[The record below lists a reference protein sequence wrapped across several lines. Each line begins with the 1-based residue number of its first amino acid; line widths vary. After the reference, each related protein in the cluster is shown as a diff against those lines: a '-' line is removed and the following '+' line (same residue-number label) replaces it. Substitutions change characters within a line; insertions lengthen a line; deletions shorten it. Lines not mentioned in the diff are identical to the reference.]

1 LSFSAMAGSLKE
13 RIGKDGKSV
22 SPVGSFMVR
31 SLASYDQ
38 ITTRIIFAEDAKTE
52 GSFMVGSLQRREPS
66 PTPLTGTN
74 IYY

>member
-1 LSFSAMAGSLKE
+1 MAGSLKE

-52 GSFMVGSLQRREPS
+52 GSFMVNLRRLLLPVLIS
-66 PTPLTGTN
+66 TTDPVR
-74 IYY
+74 IVRYYL